1 MKQYVVIGMGKFGQ
15 SLALELA
22 KMGHEVL
29 GVDID
34 EASLLS
40 VQDHITHVIVA
51 DATNEEAIESLGI
64 ENFDCAIIAI
74 GDVLQNSI
82 LAAINCKD
90 MGVNAVWAKATTK
103 THARVLE
110 KIGVDRVIFP
120 EQEMGIR
127 TAHLLDSNNVLDYIA
142 LSNEY
147 QLLEIITHDK
157 WVGKTLGELN
167 FRRNYGVTVIAV
179 RGAEA
184 FEVSPDANYQI
195 NPADVLVVVGK
206 AKDLDKL

>member
-1 MKQYVVIGMGKFGQ
+1 MKQFVVIGMGKFGQ
-15 SLALELA
+15 SLALELF
-22 KMGHEVL
+22 KLGHEVL

-34 EASLLS
+34 EANLLA

-51 DATNEEAIESLGI
+51 DATNEEAVEALGI

-74 GDVLQNSI
+74 GDVLHSSI

-90 MGVNAVWAKATTK
+90 MGVNAVWAKATSK

-127 TAHLLDSNNVLDYIA
+127 AAHLLDSNNALDYIS

-147 QLLEIITHDK
+147 QLLEILTQEK

-179 RGAEA
+179 RGLES
-184 FEVSPDANYQI
+184 FTVSPDANYHI
-195 NPADVLVVVGK
+195 NEADVLVVVGK
-206 AKDLDKL
+206 EKDLDRL